1 MDNLSE
7 FIMAN
12 MGLFIALMI
21 VLGLIA
27 RNLIMPA
34 RITPVDSMGAIRMMN
49 QQNALVVDVRGN
61 DEYQKG
67 HILNSM
73 HIPLALIE
81 SKQSELAPFKNEQI
95 ILVCRSGNRS
105 YQAGLTLKKLGYENL
120 HNLKGGMGAW
130 QHAGLPMT
138 SKPTKGKHKIKKKVE
153 PKLESMSTDDGG
165 DSQQADA
172 GNEVAVVDDTFT
184 DVTNDVT
191 NDVAAT
197 EDSAVNTDASS
208 EKSEK
213 KDNNEVLVYTTKQC
227 PFCDRAVDLL
237 SKKGIGYTEIRIDE
251 EPSRRE
257 EMEQKS
263 SRKSVPQIF
272 VGETHVGGFDDM
284 YMLESE
290 GRLNTVFGIS

>member
-7 FIMAN
+7 FIMGN
-12 MGLFIALMI
+12 IELFIALMI
-21 VLGLIA
+21 ILALIA

-34 RITPVDSMGAIRMMN
+34 RISPVDSMGAIRMMN

-130 QHAGLPMT
+130 QQAGLPMT
-138 SKPTKGKHKIKKKVE
+138 SKPTKGKHKIKKKDD
-153 PKLESMSTDDGG
+153 PQLESKAADDGG
-165 DSQQADA
+165 DAKQVGT
-172 GNEVAVVDDTFT
+172 GNEVAVVDDNAT
-184 DVTNDVT
+184 DVTNEI
-191 NDVAAT
+191 AAT
-197 EDSAVNTDASS
+197 EESTVKADAST
-208 EKSEK
+208 EKNQK
-213 KDNNEVLVYTTKQC
+213 KNNNEVVVYTTKQC